1 MYGQMRHAEA
11 SSDTT
16 IYTNK
21 MLTFPDLTK
30 KVQFFEIIFTHR
42 KTLSAL
48 NPRWEINQTIQPLH
62 AHRWL
67 IEVL

>member
-1 MYGQMRHAEA
+1 MMIGYGQMRHAEA

-30 KVQFFEIIFTHR
+30 KCDFSELFSRIA
-42 KTLSAL
+42 K
-48 NPRWEINQTIQPLH
+48 P
-62 AHRWL
+62 
-67 IEVL
+67 